1 MAAPAADEASAS
13 PGYVL
18 RSTLTGHR
26 RAVST
31 VKFSPD
37 GRFLA
42 SASADKLLRVWSAS
56 DLTPVAELSGHG
68 EGVSDLSFS
77 PDGRLIASASDDRT
91 VRIWDLGAGGGAR
104 LVKTLTGHTNYAFC
118 VAFSPHG
125 NVLASG
131 SFDETVRV
139 WEVRSGKC
147 LRVLPAHSEPV
158 TAVDFDRDGA
168 MIVSGS
174 YDGLCRVWDSATGH
188 CVKTLIDDES
198 PPVSFAKFSP
208 NGKFVLAATL
218 DSTLIPRGKDYLEE
232 IKGTISLGL
241 QSSIVRV
248 PCSKGFLLVSGYVGS
263 VLTCLKQPRTGECL
277 LLQEHPGMPLER
289 LWNFS
294 AGKFL
299 KTYTGHVNTKYCIPA
314 AFSITNG
321 KYIVS
326 GSEDKCVYLWDLQSR
341 KIVQKLEGHTDTV
354 IAVSCHPRENM
365 IASGALDNDKTVKVW
380 VQKEED

>member
-1 MAAPAADEASAS
+1 MAAPAADDASAS

-18 RSTLTGHR
+18 RSTLSGHR

-37 GRFLA
+37 GR
-42 SASADKLLRVWSAS
+42 LL
-56 DLTPVAELSGHG
+56 
-68 EGVSDLSFS
+68 
-77 PDGRLIASASDDRT
+77 ASASDDRT

-218 DSTLIPRGKDYLEE
+218 DSTL
-232 IKGTISLGL
+232 
-241 QSSIVRV
+241 
-248 PCSKGFLLVSGYVGS
+248 VS
-263 VLTCLKQPRTGECL
+263 CLKLIAPSKIFHVTVVFPFQL
-277 LLQEHPGMPLER
+277 V
-289 LWNFS
+289 
-294 AGKFL
+294 AYL
-299 KTYTGHVNTKYCIPA
+299 KNSNCY
-314 AFSITNG
+314 
-321 KYIVS
+321 YIVMM
-326 GSEDKCVYLWDLQSR
+326 GLYDC
-341 KIVQKLEGHTDTV
+341 
-354 IAVSCHPRENM
+354 P
-365 IASGALDNDKTVKVW
+365 
-380 VQKEED
+380 

>member
-1 MAAPAADEASAS
+1 MAAEDN
-13 PGYVL
+13 PGYAL
-18 RSTLTGHR
+18 RATLAGHR
-26 RAVST
+26 RAVSA

-37 GRFLA
+37 GRLLA
-42 SASADKLLRVWSAS
+42 SASADKLLRVWSTS
-56 DLTPVAELSGHG
+56 DLASPVAELAGHG
-68 EGVSDLSFS
+68 EGVSDLAFS

-91 VRIWDLGAGGGAR
+91 VRIWDLGDGGGGGGGGEPR
-104 LVKTLTGHTNYAFC
+104 LMKTLSGHTNYAFC
-118 VAFSPHG
+118 LAFSPHG
-125 NVLASG
+125 NMLASG

-139 WEVRSGKC
+139 WEVRSGRC

-158 TAVDFDRDGA
+158 TSVDFNRDGA

-174 YDGLCRVWDSATGH
+174 YDGLCRIWDSATGH
-188 CVKTLIDDES
+188 CIKTLIDDES

-218 DSTLIPRGKDYLEE
+218 DSKLDLCLLVMSATLVGVMSVLLEVKMYIRSFQQSYQPPSMLE
-232 IKGTISLGL
+232 TILGTISQEIGVGL
-241 QSSIVRV
+241 SAR
-248 PCSKGFLLVSGYVGS
+248 
-263 VLTCLKQPRTGECL
+263 
-277 LLQEHPGMPLER
+277 R

-326 GSEDKCVYLWDLQSR
+326 GSEDKCVYIWDLQSR
-341 KIVQKLEGHTDTV
+341 KILQKLEGHTDTV
-354 IAVSCHPRENM
+354 IAVSCHPNENM
-365 IASGALDNDKTVKVW
+365 IASGGLDGDKTVKVW
-380 VQKEED
+380 VQKEEDQMEV

>member
-1 MAAPAADEASAS
+1 MAAPAADDASAS

-18 RSTLTGHR
+18 RSTLSGHR

-37 GRFLA
+37 GRLLA
-42 SASADKLLRVWSAS
+42 SASADKLLRVWSSS
-56 DLTPVAELSGHG
+56 DLTPVAELAGHG

-77 PDGRLIASASDDRT
+77 PDGRLLASASDDRT

-158 TAVDFDRDGA
+158 TAVNFDRDGA

-218 DSTLIPRGKDYLEE
+218 DSTLKLLLWMGASRGHM
-232 IKGTISLGL
+232 SLTAAREGGW
-241 QSSIVRV
+241 
-248 PCSKGFLLVSGYVGS
+248 K
-263 VLTCLKQPRTGECL
+263 VLTGFGDWDWALVASGL
-277 LLQEHPGMPLER
+277 FLIMR

-380 VQKEED
+380 VQKEDQ

>member
-1 MAAPAADEASAS
+1 MAAPAADGASSS

-18 RSTLTGHR
+18 SGTLTGHR

-37 GRFLA
+37 GRLLA
-42 SASADKLLRVWSAS
+42 SASADKLLRVWSSS
-56 DLTPVAELSGHG
+56 DLTPVAEIAGHG

-91 VRIWDLGAGGGAR
+91 VRIWDLGDGGGAR

-118 VAFSPHG
+118 VAFSPHS
-125 NVLASG
+125 NLLASG

-139 WEVRSGKC
+139 WDVKSGRC

-158 TAVDFDRDGA
+158 TAVDFDREGA

-198 PPVSFAKFSP
+198 PPVSSAKFSP

-218 DSTLIPRGKDYLEE
+218 DSTLVSVVILVALSSCFLPFYCCTVFPASSLCETELTIVLKWDCDCSNLE
-232 IKGTISLGL
+232 T
-241 QSSIVRV
+241 
-248 PCSKGFLLVSGYVGS
+248 
-263 VLTCLKQPRTGECL
+263 
-277 LLQEHPGMPLER
+277 
-289 LWNFS
+289 
-294 AGKFL
+294 
-299 KTYTGHVNTKYCIPA
+299 A
-314 AFSITNG
+314 AIL
-321 KYIVS
+321 IH
-326 GSEDKCVYLWDLQSR
+326 R
-341 KIVQKLEGHTDTV
+341 K
-354 IAVSCHPRENM
+354 
-365 IASGALDNDKTVKVW
+365 
-380 VQKEED
+380 